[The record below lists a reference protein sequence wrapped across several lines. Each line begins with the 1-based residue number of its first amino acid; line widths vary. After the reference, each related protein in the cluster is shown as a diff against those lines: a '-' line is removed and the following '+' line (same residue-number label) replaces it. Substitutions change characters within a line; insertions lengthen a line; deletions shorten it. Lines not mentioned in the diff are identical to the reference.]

1 MVELD
6 YTHERQLLLE
16 SFESQK
22 EGWIEGWKEG
32 WGEAEKIEIVLC
44 MLQAG
49 KLSMEEI
56 AEYSGF
62 ELKKVEQLAK
72 DGQKKTAPQ
81 EKDGLHK
88 AGKVDKDDAVL
99 DKERKFLLAWDRM
112 GGKSEGYKAGQEE
125 TALCML
131 WDGGTAC

>member
-1 MVELD
+1 MDRGL
-6 YTHERQLLLE
+6 ER
-16 SFESQK
+16 SR
-22 EGWIEGWKEG
+22 
-32 WGEAEKIEIVLC
+32 KIEIVLC

-88 AGKVDKDDAVL
+88 AGKFDKDDAVL